1 MMNFAEVFPFINLKK
16 KKKGDA
22 FCQKIFLLPLFPTC
36 PATTT
41 KAYLSHIKHLIVLDL
56 NSFGFECAGTST
68 RFSVPPF

>member
-1 MMNFAEVFPFINLKK
+1 MMNFAEVFPFINFFLKK
-16 KKKGDA
+16 KNA

-68 RFSVPPF
+68 RLSVPPF